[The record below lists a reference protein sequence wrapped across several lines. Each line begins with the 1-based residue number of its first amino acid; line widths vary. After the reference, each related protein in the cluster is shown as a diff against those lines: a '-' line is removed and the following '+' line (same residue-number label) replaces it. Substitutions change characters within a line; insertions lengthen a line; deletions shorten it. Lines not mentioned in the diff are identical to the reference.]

1 MKDEQM
7 LEWFKAVI
15 WAGRSVEDRL
25 LGMEKAVGSNPIRS
39 IFFYMGN
46 FILFST
52 KFRMKSL
59 LRYRNRCKR

>member
-7 LEWFKAVI
+7 LEWFKHVI

-39 IFFYMGN
+39 IFFLIGEKLRLY
-46 FILFST
+46 LST
-52 KFRMKSL
+52 GMNKK
-59 LRYRNRCKR
+59 YY

>member
-39 IFFYMGN
+39 IFFIWG
-46 FILFST
+46 ILSCF
-52 KFRMKSL
+52 L
-59 LRYRNRCKR
+59 PNLE

>member
-7 LEWFKAVI
+7 LEWFKQVI

-39 IFFYMGN
+39 ISFIVKN
-46 FILFST
+46 FILIYT
-52 KFRMKSL
+52 QL
-59 LRYRNRCKR
+59 

>member
-7 LEWFKAVI
+7 LKWFKAVI

-39 IFFYMGN
+39 IINFFLPY
-46 FILFST
+46 
-52 KFRMKSL
+52 KFYHRKG
-59 LRYRNRCKR
+59 